1 MQSGKHNGHSWYVV
15 VYHRHQCVEASLST
29 VCFLIYYVQEATEAV
44 KAEEE
49 VAMNNMAGQHER
61 LQGVSERTAVES
73 EGLSRLKLT
82 MDTLD
87 KEIKV
92 RAGHAH
98 AGFQRHVSLGCAR
111 YIGSIS
117 CGEWCSGSGEGEEGL
132 EPAA

>member
-98 AGFQRHVSLGCAR
+98 AGFQTRLLGLCPLHWFHLLWR
-111 YIGSIS
+111 MVFRIWRGRRR
-117 CGEWCSGSGEGEEGL
+117 
-132 EPAA
+132 P